1 MKSKKLLLLFG
12 LVVLCVTAYLLY
24 QALSQYDTEEIVE
37 SMFAISLPHL
47 ALGALFVAAS
57 YFSLLL
63 FDTLAVRYIGAKLSY
78 RRIALASFSA
88 LSIGHT
94 LGMAA
99 VSSGAIRYRF
109 YSRWGIRA
117 GDIAKIILFCAM
129 TVGLGLNTLIG
140 LTLLLQADVAA
151 KLLGFSATVALALGA
166 GCLTL
171 TMLYMGLAAV
181 LRRPLVIKRWKI
193 SMPPLKLALAQIF
206 IGTMN
211 FCFVAAALHQ
221 MLLSV
226 TDTGYFAVATV
237 YALGNVATLISHVPG
252 GLGVFETVVI
262 YLLPRAAV
270 IGALVAFRVIYFLVP
285 LAVGAP
291 LFAAYELAQRR
302 HTSGAPSTASS

>member
-1 MKSKKLLLLFG
+1 MLFG
-12 LVVLCVTAYLLY
+12 LVVLCVSAYLLY
-24 QALSQYDTEEIVE
+24 QALSQYDTEEIAE

-57 YFSLLL
+57 YFSLML
-63 FDTLAVRYIGAKLSY
+63 FDTLAVRYIGAKLPF
-78 RRIALASFSA
+78 RRIALVSFSA

-99 VSSGAIRYRF
+99 VSSGTIRYRF

-117 GDIAKIILFCAM
+117 GDIARIILFCAM

-140 LTLLLQADVAA
+140 LALLLQPEVAA
-151 KLLGFSATVALALGA
+151 KLLRFSEAFALALGA
-166 GCLTL
+166 ACLTL

-181 LRRPLVIKRWKI
+181 LRGPLVIKRWEI
-193 SMPPLKLALAQIF
+193 SMPPLKLALAQIPV
-206 IGTMN
+206 GTMN

-270 IGALVAFRVIYFLVP
+270 IGALVAFRFIYFLVP

-291 LFAAYELAQRR
+291 LLAAYELAQRR
-302 HTSGAPSTASS
+302 RTSDAPSTASS